1 MDGSSVLAEEVRRSG
16 SVATSSKSTG
26 RTGSGIT
33 VCGKYKA
40 IDMEGGISTGLT
52 IALWYRTP

>member
-40 IDMEGGISTGLT
+40 IDMEGGLETGVT
-52 IALWYRTP
+52 IALG